1 MTAAGSN
8 EFIDFHARRMVEM
21 AAHIIIGYLL
31 LRQASEVEEYR
42 VSAQLYV
49 KHGEAQNAAAAE
61 YIAQSS
67 SDDLDL
73 ITAVRQAE

>member
-1 MTAAGSN
+1 MPALRLQLVQ
-8 EFIDFHARRMVEM
+8 ELFHVA
-21 AAHIIIGYLL
+21 
-31 LRQASEVEEYR
+31 

-67 SDDLDL
+67 PDDLDL